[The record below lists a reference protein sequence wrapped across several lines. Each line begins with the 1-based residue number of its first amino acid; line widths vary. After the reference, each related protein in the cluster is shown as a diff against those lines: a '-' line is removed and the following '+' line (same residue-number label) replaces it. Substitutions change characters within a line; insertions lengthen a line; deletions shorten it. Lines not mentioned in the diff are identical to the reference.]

1 MGKRSSSSKKKPAKP
16 SKPSLNIPV
25 LITRI
30 VLGIVLLV
38 VVVLAVSELRARSN
52 YNTSLTELL
61 KEVKVDLIQF
71 HRKDLKR
78 ALSGSPSQTVDE
90 QGNRSVVRLRWG
102 SLFKRYE
109 ITATFEG
116 AGDEGRLLSVVT
128 VDSAKE

>member
-1 MGKRSSSSKKKPAKP
+1 MGKRSSSSKKQPAKPAKT
-16 SKPSLNIPV
+16 SLNIPV

-38 VVVLAVSELRARSN
+38 VVVLAVSEVRARSN
-52 YNTSLTELL
+52 YNASLTELL
-61 KEVKVDLIQF
+61 KQVKVDLVQF

-78 ALSGSPSQTVDE
+78 ALSGSPSQTLSE
-90 QGNRSVVRLRWG
+90 QGDRSVVILRWG

-116 AGDEGRLLSVVT
+116 VGDEGHLLSVVT
-128 VDSAKE
+128 ADSAEE